1 MYGTLMYTYSLAI
14 FPSFLKIPG
23 FRPCR
28 SPAIHSYKPVMAG
41 SGLQPAIIA
50 IIYTML
56 GLSGFIVM
64 VRLWRKRKDH
74 TLGGG
79 NRHAALLFLLEN

>member
-1 MYGTLMYTYSLAI
+1 M
-14 FPSFLKIPG
+14 
-23 FRPCR
+23 
-28 SPAIHSYKPVMAG
+28 
-41 SGLQPAIIA
+41 QPAIIA

-79 NRHAALLFLLEN
+79 NRHAALLILLETDRLQMMLSLLWPGR